1 MVVVVVCVC
10 VCVCV
15 CVSVCV
21 CLCTYM
27 ALSHIAYLCGGAA
40 RDKKKP
46 IPYQKRPIKRDLS
59 KETYQKRPIPVSKE
73 TYSLSRPM
81 IVIAYLCFGGQR
93 STARNEQTH
102 LQIRPG

>member
-59 KETYQKRPIPVSKE
+59 KETYQKRPIKRDLSKE
-73 TYSLSRPM
+73 TYSSVKRDLFPIKTYDCHCVPVFRRTEEHR
-81 IVIAYLCFGGQR
+81 QK
-93 STARNEQTH
+93 
-102 LQIRPG
+102 

>member
-59 KETYQKRPIPVSKE
+59 KETYSSVKRDLFPIE
-73 TYSLSRPM
+73 TYDCHCVPVFRRTEEHR
-81 IVIAYLCFGGQR
+81 QK
-93 STARNEQTH
+93 
-102 LQIRPG
+102 

>member
-1 MVVVVVCVC
+1 
-10 VCVCV
+10 
-15 CVSVCV
+15 
-21 CLCTYM
+21 M

-46 IPYQKRPIKRDLS
+46 IPYQKRPIKRDLSKETYQKRPIKRDLS